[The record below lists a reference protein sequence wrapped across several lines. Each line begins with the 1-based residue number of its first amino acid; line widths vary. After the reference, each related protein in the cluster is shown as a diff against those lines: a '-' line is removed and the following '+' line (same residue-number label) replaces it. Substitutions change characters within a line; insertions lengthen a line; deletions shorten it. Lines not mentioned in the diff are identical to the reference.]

1 MFQTIKMEMHCCI
14 TVKHIALKHET
25 SSFNCWNSHGA
36 ARIKDKKKWNTIEI
50 PSATLW
56 CNMWNN
62 HILTETS
69 KNHKICWLDLSSYSS
84 LVVQSTINVDEWQ
97 RWGGGG
103 RWRQQ
108 QHKEQRQLTIAD
120 PGGRTA
126 PQRQRDVAFGTAT
139 AWYLWITWSHQHWYH
154 VPAMIWSLIAE
165 KDIFIYCLHTRL
177 YLLLFPI

>member
-1 MFQTIKMEMHCCI
+1 M
-14 TVKHIALKHET
+14 LKQPR
-25 SSFNCWNSHGA
+25 SRKNQ
-36 ARIKDKKKWNTIEI
+36 RQKKWNTIEI

-103 RWRQQ
+103 
-108 QHKEQRQLTIAD
+108 EMAATTAQR
-120 PGGRTA
+120 
-126 PQRQRDVAFGTAT
+126 AT
-139 AWYLWITWSHQHWYH
+139 TTDDCQPWWKDCSSAAKGCGLWHC
-154 VPAMIWSLIAE
+154 
-165 KDIFIYCLHTRL
+165 YCLIPVDHMIPPTLVPCTCDDMKPHRWKRYF
-177 YLLLFPI
+177 YLLSTY

>member
-1 MFQTIKMEMHCCI
+1 M
-14 TVKHIALKHET
+14 LKQPR
-25 SSFNCWNSHGA
+25 SRKNQ
-36 ARIKDKKKWNTIEI
+36 RQKKWNTIEI

-103 RWRQQ
+103 GDGGNNSTKSNDNWRLPTLVEGLLLSGKGMWPLALLLLDTCGSHDPTNIGTMYLRWY
-108 QHKEQRQLTIAD
+108 EA
-120 PGGRTA
+120 
-126 PQRQRDVAFGTAT
+126 
-139 AWYLWITWSHQHWYH
+139 S
-154 VPAMIWSLIAE
+154 SL
-165 KDIFIYCLHTRL
+165 KKIFLFTVYILDYIYC
-177 YLLLFPI
+177 YFLFNFLT